1 MFDKRLLKSL
11 VLEQKKALMA
21 EESGVPREKYVELMT
36 HLPIPHALI
45 IAGLRRAGKS
55 TLLLQ
60 LIKNEYQWDVYYF
73 NLEDERLIGFTV
85 QDFNTLHEIMM
96 ELYGERKVFFLDEIQ
111 NIPEWERFV
120 RRLQNEKIK
129 FIITGSNASLLSK
142 ELGTKLTGRHI
153 QIELFPYSFKEFLN
167 YHAIPHNEHSLLITS
182 ERALLKKQFNDYMQ
196 YGGIPE
202 YVTYRL
208 PHILTTLY
216 ENIIYKDI
224 IVRYEIHAVRAFREL
239 SIYLM
244 SNVGTLISYT
254 KLKNVL
260 HLGSV
265 NTVKNY
271 IHYLENSYLILTIDS
286 YAYSVLKQ
294 TISQKKIYA
303 IDTGLIHAMSIQFSR
318 NSGKHLENM
327 VFLELRRRYAL
338 IFYYRTKHNLEVDF
352 VIQQD
357 KNTTMLIQVCESL
370 VNEKTRQRELT
381 ALTTAMSELGINKG
395 MILTLDE
402 SEIIE
407 FPQNQVITVIPV
419 YQWLILQ

>member
-1 MFDKRLLKSL
+1 
-11 VLEQKKALMA
+11 
-21 EESGVPREKYVELMT
+21 
-36 HLPIPHALI
+36 
-45 IAGLRRAGKS
+45 
-55 TLLLQ
+55 
-60 LIKNEYQWDVYYF
+60 
-73 NLEDERLIGFTV
+73 
-85 QDFNTLHEIMM
+85 
-96 ELYGERKVFFLDEIQ
+96 
-111 NIPEWERFV
+111 
-120 RRLQNEKIK
+120 
-129 FIITGSNASLLSK
+129 
-142 ELGTKLTGRHI
+142 
-153 QIELFPYSFKEFLN
+153 
-167 YHAIPHNEHSLLITS
+167 
-182 ERALLKKQFNDYMQ
+182 MQ

-286 YAYSVLKQ
+286 YAYSVLQ
-294 TISQKKIYA
+294 RTISQKKIYA

-327 VFLELRRRYAL
+327 VFLELRRRYPL
-338 IFYYRTKHNLEVDF
+338 IFYYRTKNNLEVDF

-357 KNTTMLIQVCESL
+357 RNTTMLIQVCESL
-370 VNEKTRQRELT
+370 VNDKTRQRELT

-402 SEIIE
+402 SETIE
-407 FPQNQVITVIPV
+407 FPKNQVITVIPV
-419 YQWLILQ
+419 YQWLILP